1 LTYVDLYLIHWPVQG
16 MSDETWRA
24 MVRLSE
30 GSKARAIGVSNYEIP
45 DLKEILNASDVT
57 PVINQVEFHPFLYQ
71 KDLLQFCEKNGIQ
84 LEAYSPLTRGEKID
98 HPNLL
103 AVAKKYGKT
112 SAQILI
118 RWSLQHGLI
127 VIPKSIHEERIR
139 QNSEVF
145 DFQLE
150 PEDIKLL
157 DSLNENMRTVFLS

>member
-1 LTYVDLYLIHWPVQG
+1 

-30 GSKARAIGVSNYEIP
+30 ESKARAIGVSNYEIP
-45 DLKEILNASDVT
+45 HLKDILKSSDVT
-57 PVINQVEFHPFLYQ
+57 PAVNQVEFHPFLYQ
-71 KDLLQFCEKNGIQ
+71 KNLLQFCERNMVQ
-84 LEAYSPLTRGEKID
+84 LEAYSPLTRGERLD

-103 AVAKKYGKT
+103 GVAKKYGKT
-112 SAQILI
+112 SAQVLI
-118 RWSLQHGLI
+118 RWSLQHGLV

-150 PEDIKLL
+150 PEDMKHL
-157 DSLNENMRTVFLS
+157 DSLNENLRTVFLS